1 MRGTIPGKLAQK
13 PLGLF
18 SSTKLTDDSE
28 SGAAVLDSEVLGMVN
43 TDLANRP
50 SQGAASS
57 SAMKAKKSVQFLQG
71 LFRDHNTSLLRFL
84 TRRLSDPDDAE
95 DIAQDAY
102 HNLLRMETPEKL
114 ENARAYLFQTAANLA
129 LNRIRKHGRQRQY
142 AQTVLAEGDS
152 DRGLITTT
160 PEQAVGAQIELQLV
174 LDAVDELPEKCRR
187 AFLMSRSEHKSYTQ
201 ISQELGVS
209 ISTVEKYLIKSLDH
223 LRRTVALGT
232 SVRKKTE

>member
-1 MRGTIPGKLAQK
+1 MLGKLSQK
-13 PLGLF
+13 PLNLF
-18 SSTKLTDDSE
+18 PSSKLPADSE
-28 SGAAVLDSEVLGMVN
+28 PVAIVLDSEALDITN
-43 TDLANRP
+43 TDLLNRS
-50 SQGAASS
+50 SQGAANN

-102 HNLLRMETPEKL
+102 HNLLRMETPENL

-129 LNRIRKHGRQRQY
+129 LNRIRKRGRQRQY
-142 AQTVLAEGDS
+142 AQTLQAQEDT

-160 PEQAVGAQIELQLV
+160 PEQVVGAQIELQRV
-174 LDAVDELPEKCRR
+174 LDAVEELPEKCRK

-201 ISQELGVS
+201 ISKELGVS
-209 ISTVEKYLIKSLDH
+209 VSTVEKYLIKSLDH
-223 LRRTVALGT
+223 LRRTVGVST
-232 SVRKKTE
+232 GKKTE